1 MRVLILGAGGVG
13 GYVGGRLMESGAD
26 VAFMA
31 RGDRHVQLA
40 AEGLRVESPLG
51 GMNVPVETILPG
63 CGGFAPD
70 VVVLACKAPAIEA
83 AIEAIGP
90 ALLPSTRILPM
101 LNGVAHLETLRKSLP
116 DNPLL
121 AGLVHG
127 ALTLREEGTIAHLTP
142 FLRIRIGSL
151 ADPSDPLALALV
163 EHLERARVEVTGS
176 TDIRRDLWD
185 KFVFLCTL
193 AGITCLM
200 RARIGAILEADDG
213 EALILELL
221 DECVAVAR
229 SEGYPPDEAVL
240 SAYRGPLMERGS
252 TFTSSMLRDIEAGRG
267 TEGDHVLG
275 DMLRRAR
282 RHNIR
287 TPLLRTA
294 TAHLQCFDRGLRR
307 GMS

>member
-13 GYVGGRLMESGAD
+13 GYLGGRLIEGGAD
-26 VAFMA
+26 VAFMT

-40 AEGLRVESPLG
+40 AEGLKVESPLG
-51 GMNVPVETILPG
+51 GMNLQVKTILPG
-63 CGGFAPD
+63 CSEFAPD

-83 AIEAIGP
+83 AIEAIRP
-90 ALLPSTRILPM
+90 ALRPSTRILPV
-101 LNGVAHLETLRKSLP
+101 LNGVVHLETLRKHLP
-116 DNPLL
+116 DSPLL
-121 AGLVHG
+121 AGIVHG
-127 ALTLREEGTIAHLTP
+127 ALTLREGGTVAHLTP
-142 FLRIRIGSL
+142 FLRVRIGSL
-151 ADPSDPLALALV
+151 ADTPDPLALELV
-163 EHLERARVEVTGS
+163 ECLEKTGVEATAS
-176 TDIRRDLWD
+176 TDILRDLWD

-200 RARIGAILEADDG
+200 RASIGAILDADDG
-213 EALILELL
+213 EVLILELL

-229 SEGYPPDEAVL
+229 SEGYPPDEAAL
-240 SAYRGPLMERGS
+240 AAYRVPLRERGS
-252 TFTSSMLRDIEAGRG
+252 TFTASMLRDIEARRG

-294 TAHLQCFDRGLRR
+294 TAHLQCFDRGLGR